1 MTDRKLT
8 DQERRAWEAASRHVR
23 RLDGKRSP
31 RVAMPDV
38 PGSSPM
44 SPSVSPRSPLKRL
57 PAPVQ
62 NRENERRIRR
72 GKQAVSAS
80 FDLHGMTQDEAWRR
94 LPQFLSRQ
102 RQNGAQCVII
112 ITGKGRSGD
121 GVLRR
126 NFLHWIEMPQARSL
140 ISGYA
145 PAHARH
151 GGGGAWYVF
160 LRKL

>member
-8 DQERRAWEAASRHVR
+8 DQERRLWEAAARHVR
-23 RLDGKRSP
+23 RLDSKRPVRTIKSDSP
-31 RVAMPDV
+31 AK
-38 PGSSPM
+38 SSM
-44 SPSVSPRSPLKRL
+44 SPSVSPRSPLKR
-57 PAPVQ
+57 PSVPVQ
-62 NRENERRIRR
+62 NRGNERRIRR
-72 GKQAVSAS
+72 GKQPVSAS

-102 RQNGAQCVII
+102 RQKGAQCVIV

-126 NFLHWIEMPQARSL
+126 NFLHWIDMPEARSL